1 MGSDS
6 EPLCDAVGGGAGAAR
21 FSNGFEATLPLLL
34 PVGDLTRGCLGAPHT
49 IPLMMTPLR
58 TSSRDTESVSVAGRF
73 SLSIFNSVA
82 DGEGVTG
89 GCDCSGGQLLW
100 RSSGMDFSTR
110 LEVGLCG
117 RAGERE
123 FEPWYPPAGTLTHR
137 LRGGNIKINM
147 DSQ

>member
-6 EPLCDAVGGGAGAAR
+6 EPLCDAVGGAGAAR
-21 FSNGFEATLPLLL
+21 FSNGFDALPPLL

-49 IPLMMTPLR
+49 IPLMMTPFR

-73 SLSIFNSVA
+73 SLSLFDSVA
-82 DGEGVTG
+82 DGEGITG

>member
-6 EPLCDAVGGGAGAAR
+6 EPLCDAVGGAGAAR
-21 FSNGFEATLPLLL
+21 FSNGFDAL
-34 PVGDLTRGCLGAPHT
+34 PVGDLTRGCLGATHT

-117 RAGERE
+117 RAGE
-123 FEPWYPPAGTLTHR
+123 PWYPPAGTLTHR